1 MIEQLLARVTVR
13 IRQRCLVA
21 CLCTA
26 AGTMCSA
33 APLDAA
39 PGFMPGPT
47 AVTALTAAARL
58 EANVGSADSAVSAA
72 SAAPAASQRW
82 PAVSD
87 TVLAEMRGGF
97 DTGTGLLLSFGIERA
112 VYINGALVTTTA
124 LSVVGLGSA
133 AQSAALVN
141 TSGMGAVAGLANLVQ
156 NGQASILRSDAGG
169 LSSVPATVIQ
179 NTLNDQAIRSVTTIN
194 VTSNSLDTMR
204 SLNTGGALRDALGA
218 AVTPH

>member
-1 MIEQLLARVTVR
+1 
-13 IRQRCLVA
+13 
-21 CLCTA
+21 
-26 AGTMCSA
+26 
-33 APLDAA
+33 
-39 PGFMPGPT
+39 
-47 AVTALTAAARL
+47 
-58 EANVGSADSAVSAA
+58 
-72 SAAPAASQRW
+72 
-82 PAVSD
+82 VSD

-124 LSVVGLGSA
+124 LSVVGLGPA
-133 AQSAALVN
+133 TQSAALVN

-204 SLNTGGALRDALGA
+204 SLNTGGVLRDALGA
-218 AVTPH
+218 ALTPH